1 MKIFVF
7 DTYVKAR
14 DSHIMHFDV
23 FLPEND
29 PEKAVR
35 VAKEWL
41 ASIGEQNSTVTSREC
56 RYCHSEE
63 ASGQVAEQITNQGY
77 FIFRMEGCPT

>member
-7 DTYVKAR
+7 DTYVKAS

-29 PEKAVR
+29 PEKAICC
-35 VAKEWL
+35 AKEWL
-41 ASIGEQNSTVTSREC
+41 VSIGELDSIVTSREC
-56 RYCHSEE
+56 HYCHSEE
-63 ASGQVAEQITNQGY
+63 AAGHVAEQIAKQGY
-77 FIFRMEGCPT
+77 FIFRMEGCPV